1 MKNIELMTMLKGL
14 GIILV
19 VFGHSIMANSL
30 PHNFIYLFH
39 LALFYFASGYF
50 FKEKYISNLKLY
62 IWKRVKALY
71 FPFVKYGL
79 LFLFLHNIFYKAGL
93 YNNAFSLS
101 EMAKDAVDVLKF
113 FYFEPLLGIFWFLK
127 SLFVVNVTFAVVLS
141 LCKRFNHYG
150 GACFLFLGGLTI
162 LGIVA
167 SLKDFPLCNTL
178 AEFVLLPLAALGY
191 IWKMSNRKFRF
202 NAIAFVVSFVI
213 LLLCVHVKVEISMHK
228 LFTNPLI
235 FYLVS
240 VCGVY
245 FCLCICSFMNELNVR
260 SVITRI
266 GLHTM
271 PIFVWHLLIFR
282 GVSLIIIQIYGLSM
296 DKLSMHPIIPIDNGI
311 WCLIYTFIG
320 IAIPLLILNLRDKI
334 FSRKIEQK
342 K

>member
-1 MKNIELMTMLKGL
+1 MTMLKGL

-79 LFLFLHNIFYKAGL
+79 LFLFLHNIFYKVGL

-101 EMAKDAVDVLKF
+101 EMTKDAVDVLKF

-150 GACFLFLGGLTI
+150 GGMF
-162 LGIVA
+162 
-167 SLKDFPLCNTL
+167 S
-178 AEFVLLPLAALGY
+178 
-191 IWKMSNRKFRF
+191 
-202 NAIAFVVSFVI
+202 
-213 LLLCVHVKVEISMHK
+213 
-228 LFTNPLI
+228 
-235 FYLVS
+235 
-240 VCGVY
+240 
-245 FCLCICSFMNELNVR
+245 
-260 SVITRI
+260 
-266 GLHTM
+266 
-271 PIFVWHLLIFR
+271 IFR
-282 GVSLIIIQIYGLSM
+282 RSYNIGYCGFAKGFPALQYISRVRLVTIGSFRLYMENVKSKIQI
-296 DKLSMHPIIPIDNGI
+296 
-311 WCLIYTFIG
+311 
-320 IAIPLLILNLRDKI
+320 
-334 FSRKIEQK
+334 
-342 K
+342 